1 MAFAGRTRPN
11 RSRPARG
18 SLPPRPGEWHFPT
31 RCSSPRR
38 RFSLPP
44 PMTSAPTSNP
54 LPRQRPHVPHHAIT
68 LRRLPETP
76 LRRARRPRTSTSR
89 TLTKRTPRTV
99 DRADVDHANI
109 LSRLNWPEIG
119 QSDRGS
125 VTASSGLDHQR
136 SQRKLPSPRRSCR
149 ALCHRACLCLRD
161 YENNIVLWQWQV

>member
-89 TLTKRTPRTV
+89 TLTKRTSRTV
-99 DRADVDHANI
+99 DRAEVDHADIPYRQPRERQTRKKGYRSSGIFMQPCNNQ
-109 LSRLNWPEIG
+109 LAHE
-119 QSDRGS
+119 DRV
-125 VTASSGLDHQR
+125 VTATSSGL
-136 SQRKLPSPRRSCR
+136 RRYNKEDDR
-149 ALCHRACLCLRD
+149 IIIIIL
-161 YENNIVLWQWQV
+161 

>member
-99 DRADVDHANI
+99 DRA
-109 LSRLNWPEIG
+109 
-119 QSDRGS
+119 SDRGS